1 MRKVN
6 FHTHTDRC
14 GHAIGTAE
22 EYVLS
27 AIDAGFQILGFA
39 DHTPWPYHS
48 AYHSRM
54 RMPLQDLEPYIRE
67 IRSLQA
73 LYREKISVRLG
84 LECECFPRYLPWLQ
98 EMVQEWKLDY
108 LILGSH
114 FYPTDEYGPYFGQCV
129 TNIRMLNL
137 YVNAT
142 LEGMQSGLFAYLAHP
157 DLFLRPYP
165 EFDDACLQA
174 SQVLCR
180 AAKELHM
187 PLEYNLAGLRF
198 DEETHSEGYPCF
210 PFWQVAAEEG
220 CQVILGMDAHDPDH
234 LRDPYYYEKGLH
246 TLRELGMS
254 IVDGISYFPWA
265 EPDPVI
271 QSEDPSS
278 PLGSEAL

>member
-48 AYHSRM
+48 VYHSRM

-142 LEGMQSGLFAYLAHP
+142 LEGMQSGLFAYLP
-157 DLFLRPYP
+157 IPICFYVPIRNLMMPVYRPAKFCAGP
-165 EFDDACLQA
+165 PRNFTCLWNTIWRGCG
-174 SQVLCR
+174 LMR
-180 AAKELHM
+180 KPTAKDT
-187 PLEYNLAGLRF
+187 PV
-198 DEETHSEGYPCF
+198 F
-210 PFWQVAAEEG
+210 PFGKLPPKRGVRSFWGWMPMIPIICGIPIIMKRG
-220 CQVILGMDAHDPDH
+220 CTP
-234 LRDPYYYEKGLH
+234 
-246 TLRELGMS
+246 
-254 IVDGISYFPWA
+254 
-265 EPDPVI
+265 
-271 QSEDPSS
+271 
-278 PLGSEAL
+278 